1 MTVHMTS
8 VQIRRAFL
16 DYFKTKGHSEV
27 ASSSLVPSDPTLL
40 FTNAGM
46 VQFKDAF
53 LGLEKRAYSRA
64 TTSQKCM
71 RVSGKHNDLENVGPS
86 PRHHTFFEM
95 LGNFSLGDYFKR
107 DAIKYA
113 YELLTK
119 VYGLP
124 ADRLVFTV
132 FHNDEEA
139 YHIWVDEVGVDPRR
153 VARMGPKTNF
163 WQMADTGPCGPTS
176 EVHWDKNAEEGIDG
190 IIPALQAETDRFLEL
205 WNLVFMQYNRMQPDE
220 KHTGQYDDPLP
231 RPGVDTG
238 MGLERIAAVVQG
250 AASNY
255 ESDLFAP
262 ILDAIQED
270 LRHDDATRAKN
281 TVAYRVIA
289 DHGRAMTFLLSDG
302 VLPGNEGRA
311 YVLRMVMRRAMRFGK
326 KMGVT
331 RPFLGNVA
339 RAVIVHM
346 GEHYTDLL
354 EKQEF
359 IIKAIGQEEERFQAA
374 LDKGLG
380 IIESI
385 FAETTARGSAVLSG
399 RDIFLLWDTYGFP
412 IDLTRD
418 VAAERGF
425 TLDEGGFRAAM
436 DEQRAKSQAAGR
448 FKMGDQ
454 AEAYRALGFAA
465 TAFTGYETLATGA
478 TVAALVRDGQLVP
491 DARAGE
497 DVQVV
502 LDRTPFYGESGGQVG
517 DSGWLESVG
526 MRAVVSDT
534 QKPVPGVHVH
544 SVHVEHGLLRT
555 GDTVR
560 ARVDEARRY
569 DIMRN
574 HTATHLLHRALHEIL
589 GHHATQRGSLV
600 SPEHL
605 RFDFNHLAAVTRDE
619 LEQIEARVND
629 AIVRDLPVHW
639 YVTSKDEAVKQGAM
653 ALFGEK
659 YSDEVRVVC
668 VSDWGDSERCYSREL
683 CGGTHLKSTGEIG
696 AFLLLGESSVGAGL
710 RRIEATTGRGA
721 RRFARERI
729 DLLGAV
735 AMQLETTSDGLPAKI
750 DALRAERD
758 VLRREVQE
766 LQRASARGSLE
777 RLLAAAQPVADFKV
791 VAAQV
796 DATNVDMLREMN
808 DWLRDKLGTGL
819 VALGAVIDG
828 KPMIVASATADL
840 IARGAHAGHIV
851 KQAAAL
857 IGGSGGGRPNM
868 AQAGGKDAGRLG
880 EAMAAVPGYV
890 AQGLKK

>member
-1 MTVHMTS
+1 MTS
-8 VQIRRAFL
+8 AQIRRAFL
-16 DYFKTKGHSEV
+16 DYFTQQGHSEV

-53 LGLEKRAYSRA
+53 LGLEKRAYERA

-107 DAIKYA
+107 DAIKFA

-124 ADRLVFTV
+124 PERLAFTV

-139 YHIWVDEVGVDPRR
+139 YRIWVDEVGVDPRR

-176 EVHWDKNAEEGIDG
+176 EVHWDRNPEAGIEGV
-190 IIPALQAETDRFLEL
+190 IPALQAETDRFLEL
-205 WNLVFMQYNRMQPDE
+205 WNLVFMQYNRTQPDE
-220 KHTGQYDDPLP
+220 RHTGQFDEPLP

-238 MGLERIAAVVQG
+238 MGLERLAAVVQG
-250 AASNY
+250 VASNY
-255 ESDLFAP
+255 ESDLFTP
-262 ILDAIQED
+262 IMDAIQED

-281 TVAYRVIA
+281 MVAYRVIA

-326 KMGVT
+326 KMGVQ
-331 RPFLGNVA
+331 RPFLGDVA
-339 RAVIVHM
+339 RAVIAHM
-346 GEHYTDLL
+346 GAHYADLQ

-359 IIKAIGQEEERFQAA
+359 IIKAIAQEEERFQAA
-374 LDKGLG
+374 LDKGLAILEG
-380 IIESI
+380 I
-385 FAETTARGSAVLSG
+385 FAETQRRDSAVIDG
-399 RDIFLLWDTYGFP
+399 ADVFLLWDTYGFP

-418 VAAERGF
+418 VAQERGF
-425 TLDEGGFRAAM
+425 TLDDDGFRCAM
-436 DEQRAKSQAAGR
+436 DEQRKQSQAAGR

-454 AEAYRALGFAA
+454 ADAYRAFGFDE
-465 TAFTGYETLATGA
+465 TKFVGYETLSAGA
-478 TVAALVRDGQLVP
+478 LVVAIVRDGAIVP
-491 DARAGE
+491 DARAG
-497 DVQVV
+497 DQVQVL

-517 DSGWLESVG
+517 DSGLIESAQV
-526 MRAVVSDT
+526 RATVSDT
-534 QKPVPGVHVH
+534 QKPVPGVYAHHVRVD
-544 SVHVEHGLLRT
+544 SGLLRT

-569 DIMRN
+569 DTMRN

-600 SPEHL
+600 APDHL

-619 LEQIEARVND
+619 LEQIEARVNEV
-629 AIVRDLPVHW
+629 ILRDLPVHW
-639 YVTSKDEAVKQGAM
+639 YVTSKEDATRQGAM

-659 YSDEVRVVC
+659 YGDEVRVVC
-668 VSDWGDSERCYSREL
+668 VADWGDRERCYSREL

-696 AFLLLGESSVGAGL
+696 AFILLGESSVGAGL

-721 RRFARERI
+721 RRYARERI
-729 DLLGAV
+729 DMLGAI
-735 AMQLETTSDGLPAKI
+735 AMQLETTTDAVPTKI

-758 VLRREVQE
+758 ALRRELQA
-766 LQRASARGSLE
+766 LQRAHAKAGLE
-777 RLLAAAQPVADFKV
+777 ELLAGVQTVGDVKVIAAPVN
-791 VAAQV
+791 AASV
-796 DATNVDMLREMN
+796 DVLREMS
-808 DWLRDKLGTGL
+808 DWLRDKLGSGI
-819 VALGAVIDG
+819 VALGAVVDD
-828 KPMIVASATADL
+828 KPLIIASVTPDL
-840 IARGAHAGHIV
+840 IARGAHAGNIV
-851 KQAAAL
+851 KQAAQR

-880 EAMAAVPGYV
+880 EAMASVPAFV
-890 AQGLKK
+890 AQSMKK